1 MLLSTTAIVSEP
13 AHKIIWKATLSL
25 PDGPKSVKLCPQG
38 LPWWPMG
45 KWRLPAAE
53 FEELANSMK
62 AMGRLLFNLHLAFDE
77 VP

>member
-1 MLLSTTAIVSEP
+1 MQS
-13 AHKIIWKATLSL
+13 W
-25 PDGPKSVKLCPQG
+25 PQG
-38 LPWWPMG
+38 LPWWPVG

-53 FEELANSMK
+53 FEELSNSMK